1 MEFIRLFLYD
11 VQLTLQTAIFLFEV
25 MDFFLEGVLDVIDH
39 LLNLGEVQA
48 SHFWVDVSLNDFFFI
63 SLGYNFVNGVELN
76 LLGFFFYFFQA
87 DWRFHFAALDH
98 FLGEFFSEDLDGTHQ
113 VGVVVE
119 LVENILEVLRIYP
132 ELYQV
137 TPVWVANLLAGAVQ
151 ISLCFIN
158 PVQTHQD
165 ARSI

>member
-1 MEFIRLFLYD
+1 
-11 VQLTLQTAIFLFEV
+11 

-76 LLGFFFYFFQA
+76 FLGFFFYFLQA

-98 FLGEFFSEDLDGTHQ
+98 FLGEFFSENLDGTHQ
-113 VGVVVE
+113 IGVVVE